1 MNQERLWNELDQVAS
16 RYRRLRYWSAL
27 AAAWFVAALI
37 GVVSWWLGRS
47 LGGGWRL
54 AVPPLCLIALT
65 LAGFALWLVAKR
77 APSRSWIAR
86 QIEAAFPELRSCLL
100 AAIEQ
105 RPDLPD
111 GRFGYLQ
118 SNVIK
123 EALDHARGH
132 AWPEIVPARRIT
144 TAIVAQFA
152 AFTLFLGGLLLTA
165 FWAGPAG
172 AAAATAD
179 GRERGALG
187 SGFKVVVE
195 PGDAEIERGSSLL
208 VLARVQ
214 GQMPAEAFLIYQ
226 SADKDAAQL
235 PMPLSLKDPIFGT
248 RIAAVYEPL
257 EYHIA
262 LDGFNTPVY
271 HVTVF
276 EYPRLERADARLV
289 YPHYTGMEER
299 LVLDV
304 RTVSVVE
311 GTQVTV
317 ICRLN
322 KPVASARLVES
333 ASTKPVE
340 LVAADGQPNVYQ
352 ATLLPQKSRRLK
364 LELVDD
370 ASRRNVQQAEIA
382 IHVVPNQPPV
392 LKPVFPA
399 RDVEVSALEELDVKA
414 TAWDDFG
421 LVRAG
426 VAYGLAG
433 QPLVEKVL
441 TENAAAR
448 ARHDLA
454 LSIRL
459 EELDARPD
467 ELLAYHF
474 WSEDFGPDGKVRR
487 TQSDMYFAEVRPFE
501 EIYRQGQAPPGGQ
514 QSQGPQGQNAQAAE
528 QLAKLQKDIIN
539 ATWKLIRRETGAKPT
554 KKFAADVGEVAQS
567 QTDAREQA
575 ERLAEKLQDAQS
587 LAHLATVLEQMEEA
601 ASQLKTAHDEP
612 STAPLKAALSAE
624 QAAYQALLKL
634 RAREHQV
641 VQQQRGQSAGASASA
656 RSEQQR
662 QQLRQLDLTNEENR
676 YETQRAAQSPPERAE
691 DRETRQVL
699 NRLSELA
706 RRQHDLNERLKDL
719 QSALTEAKTP
729 EQHDEVRR
737 QLQRLKEE
745 EQQVLRDTDELQSRM
760 GTPENQERMADERQ
774 QLEQTRDQ
782 VQRASE
788 ALEEER
794 VSLAAASGTR
804 AARDFEELRNEFRR
818 RAAGRFN
825 DELQQMRQ
833 AARDLE
839 RREQDLGKRL
849 KQVTNPDPGEKSL
862 RDGGQR
868 EEAEKGIAEQRQR
881 LSSLTEQMRQTIQEA
896 EQTEPLLSERLYDA
910 ARNAQNNNLDR
921 TLQAAEQSVRRGLVG
936 DAQKQEQAASRGI
949 SQLRE
954 GVERA
959 AESVLG
965 DETEALRRA
974 RDELRN
980 LAEELNR
987 EIARNAP
994 EELRAPSGNN
1004 DSQGE
1009 SREPNA
1015 GEQRDERSADGQQ
1028 TRARQLGDRQSANPQ
1043 APGQQNARGEPQ
1055 QRPADGQP
1063 SPNGQDREPGQPGEQ
1078 GQAGARQPRD
1088 GQAGQGRP
1096 GTQQQRLPADAG
1108 QPGGERQAG
1117 QNQSGQPGN
1126 RQGAR
1131 RLGGPA
1137 SGGTSGPEESAERLA
1152 APIGGGGFLNWS
1164 DRLRDVEEMVV
1175 DPELRAEAARIRD
1188 RARTIRADVKR
1199 HSQAPNWG
1207 LVRVQVAEPLVELSN
1222 RVAEELLRRN
1232 SKQAV
1237 VPLDRDPVPPRY
1249 SEKTR
1254 RYYEDLGSGK

>member
-1 MNQERLWNELDQVAS
+1 MHFRLSSCHD
-16 RYRRLRYWSAL
+16 
-27 AAAWFVAALI
+27 
-37 GVVSWWLGRS
+37 
-47 LGGGWRL
+47 
-54 AVPPLCLIALT
+54 LT
-65 LAGFALWLVAKR
+65 L
-77 APSRSWIAR
+77 
-86 QIEAAFPELRSCLL
+86 
-100 AAIEQ
+100 
-105 RPDLPD
+105 
-111 GRFGYLQ
+111 
-118 SNVIK
+118 
-123 EALDHARGH
+123 
-132 AWPEIVPARRIT
+132 
-144 TAIVAQFA
+144 
-152 AFTLFLGGLLLTA
+152 
-165 FWAGPAG
+165 
-172 AAAATAD
+172 
-179 GRERGALG
+179 
-187 SGFKVVVE
+187 
-195 PGDAEIERGSSLL
+195 SS
-208 VLARVQ
+208 
-214 GQMPAEAFLIYQ
+214 P
-226 SADKDAAQL
+226 
-235 PMPLSLKDPIFGT
+235 
-248 RIAAVYEPL
+248 
-257 EYHIA
+257 
-262 LDGFNTPVY
+262 
-271 HVTVF
+271 
-276 EYPRLERADARLV
+276 
-289 YPHYTGMEER
+289 
-299 LVLDV
+299 
-304 RTVSVVE
+304 
-311 GTQVTV
+311 
-317 ICRLN
+317 
-322 KPVASARLVES
+322 S
-333 ASTKPVE
+333 AS
-340 LVAADGQPNVYQ
+340 
-352 ATLLPQKSRRLK
+352 
-364 LELVDD
+364 
-370 ASRRNVQQAEIA
+370 
-382 IHVVPNQPPV
+382 
-392 LKPVFPA
+392 
-399 RDVEVSALEELDVKA
+399 EEL
-414 TAWDDFG
+414 
-421 LVRAG
+421 
-426 VAYGLAG
+426 
-433 QPLVEKVL
+433 
-441 TENAAAR
+441 NA
-448 ARHDLA
+448 H
-454 LSIRL
+454 
-459 EELDARPD
+459 PD

-487 TQSDMYFAEVRPFE
+487 TQSDMYFAEVRHFE
-501 EIYRQGQAPPGGQ
+501 EIYRQGQSPPGGQ
-514 QSQGPQGQNAQAAE
+514 QAQGPQGQNAQAAE

-554 KKFAADVGEVAQS
+554 KKYAADVGEVAQS

-575 ERLAEKLQDAQS
+575 EGLAERIQDAQS

-612 STAPLKAALSAE
+612 STAPLKPALPAE

-641 VQQQRGQSAGASASA
+641 VQQQRGQSASASASA

-719 QSALTEAKTP
+719 QSALAEAKTP
-729 EQHDEVRR
+729 EQRDEVRR

-760 GTPENQERMADERQ
+760 ETPENQERMADERQ

-782 VQRASE
+782 VHAEISRSFGGRAR
-788 ALEEER
+788 LL
-794 VSLAAASGTR
+794 LAARLGTWR
-804 AARDFEELRNEFRR
+804 TRDFEELRNEFRR

-825 DELQQMRQ
+825 DDMQQMRES
-833 AARDLE
+833 ARDLE
-839 RREQDLGKRL
+839 RREHELGEKL

-868 EEAEKGIAEQRQR
+868 EEVEKGLAEQRQR

-910 ARNAQNNNLDR
+910 ARNAQNKNLDR
-921 TLQAAEQSVRRGLVG
+921 TLQAAEQSVRRGLVS

-980 LAEELNR
+980 LADELNR

-994 EELRAPSGNN
+994 EEQRAPAGNTN
-1004 DSQGE
+1004 SQGE
-1009 SREPNA
+1009 PGEPND
-1015 GEQRDERSADGQQ
+1015 GGQRDEQSLDGQE
-1028 TRARQLGDRQSANPQ
+1028 TRARQPGGRQSADRQ
-1043 APGQQNARGEPQ
+1043 AQDRQNARGEGQ
-1055 QRPADGQP
+1055 QRPDGQP
-1063 SPNGQDREPGQPGEQ
+1063 SPDSQSREPGQPGEQ
-1078 GQAGARQPRD
+1078 GSAGERQSGARQPRD
-1088 GQAGQGRP
+1088 AQAARGQP
-1096 GTQQQRLPADAG
+1096 GTQQGQQPGDG
-1108 QPGGERQAG
+1108 QPGGERQSG

-1131 RLGGPA
+1131 RLGGPTG
-1137 SGGTSGPEESAERLA
+1137 GGTSGPEESADRPA

-1188 RARTIRADVKR
+1188 RARSIRAEVKR

>member
-1 MNQERLWNELDQVAS
+1 
-16 RYRRLRYWSAL
+16 
-27 AAAWFVAALI
+27 
-37 GVVSWWLGRS
+37 
-47 LGGGWRL
+47 
-54 AVPPLCLIALT
+54 
-65 LAGFALWLVAKR
+65 
-77 APSRSWIAR
+77 
-86 QIEAAFPELRSCLL
+86 
-100 AAIEQ
+100 
-105 RPDLPD
+105 
-111 GRFGYLQ
+111 
-118 SNVIK
+118 
-123 EALDHARGH
+123 
-132 AWPEIVPARRIT
+132 
-144 TAIVAQFA
+144 
-152 AFTLFLGGLLLTA
+152 
-165 FWAGPAG
+165 
-172 AAAATAD
+172 
-179 GRERGALG
+179 
-187 SGFKVVVE
+187 
-195 PGDAEIERGSSLL
+195 
-208 VLARVQ
+208 
-214 GQMPAEAFLIYQ
+214 
-226 SADKDAAQL
+226 
-235 PMPLSLKDPIFGT
+235 
-248 RIAAVYEPL
+248 
-257 EYHIA
+257 
-262 LDGFNTPVY
+262 
-271 HVTVF
+271 
-276 EYPRLERADARLV
+276 
-289 YPHYTGMEER
+289 
-299 LVLDV
+299 
-304 RTVSVVE
+304 
-311 GTQVTV
+311 
-317 ICRLN
+317 
-322 KPVASARLVES
+322 
-333 ASTKPVE
+333 
-340 LVAADGQPNVYQ
+340 
-352 ATLLPQKSRRLK
+352 
-364 LELVDD
+364 
-370 ASRRNVQQAEIA
+370 
-382 IHVVPNQPPV
+382 
-392 LKPVFPA
+392 
-399 RDVEVSALEELDVKA
+399 
-414 TAWDDFG
+414 
-421 LVRAG
+421 
-426 VAYGLAG
+426 
-433 QPLVEKVL
+433 
-441 TENAAAR
+441 
-448 ARHDLA
+448 
-454 LSIRL
+454 
-459 EELDARPD
+459 
-467 ELLAYHF
+467 
-474 WSEDFGPDGKVRR
+474 
-487 TQSDMYFAEVRPFE
+487 
-501 EIYRQGQAPPGGQ
+501 
-514 QSQGPQGQNAQAAE
+514 
-528 QLAKLQKDIIN
+528 
-539 ATWKLIRRETGAKPT
+539 
-554 KKFAADVGEVAQS
+554 
-567 QTDAREQA
+567 
-575 ERLAEKLQDAQS
+575 
-587 LAHLATVLEQMEEA
+587 
-601 ASQLKTAHDEP
+601 
-612 STAPLKAALSAE
+612 
-624 QAAYQALLKL
+624 
-634 RAREHQV
+634 
-641 VQQQRGQSAGASASA
+641 
-656 RSEQQR
+656 
-662 QQLRQLDLTNEENR
+662 
-676 YETQRAAQSPPERAE
+676 
-691 DRETRQVL
+691 
-699 NRLSELA
+699 
-706 RRQHDLNERLKDL
+706 
-719 QSALTEAKTP
+719 
-729 EQHDEVRR
+729 
-737 QLQRLKEE
+737 
-745 EQQVLRDTDELQSRM
+745 
-760 GTPENQERMADERQ
+760 MADERQ

-868 EEAEKGIAEQRQR
+868 EEVEKGIAEQRQR

-980 LAEELNR
+980 LADELNR

-1063 SPNGQDREPGQPGEQ
+1063 SPNGQDREPGQPCEQ

-1137 SGGTSGPEESAERLA
+1137 GGGTSGPEESADRPA

-1188 RARTIRADVKR
+1188 RARSIRAEVKR

-1222 RVAEELLRRN
+1222 RVAEELVRRN